1 MIDHSIYNKNFL
13 DGLLRRFGDGP
24 YYVEFE
30 IFCDGAK
37 MFFTLQTAPN
47 ELMPHSL
54 FTFMTMVQD
63 KVWDNSLFM
72 HKWTHI
78 IQAIEDPL
86 YNKHDLD
93 KYQLAFPEYTDKFP
107 HDQFS
112 MGFSGYSSTP
122 NFFLNTIDNVRNHG
136 PGGQKIGA
144 ILNDADP
151 CFGKIIFGKES
162 LTKLINLSDDAM
174 LKDEIHYSRI
184 NNVRRVFPREELLK
198 GIGA

>member
-1 MIDHSIYNKNFL
+1 
-13 DGLLRRFGDGP
+13 
-24 YYVEFE
+24 
-30 IFCDGAK
+30 

-63 KVWDNSLFM
+63 KVWDDSLFM
-72 HKWTHI
+72 HKWSHI
-78 IQAIEDPL
+78 IQAIEDPIH
-86 YNKHDLD
+86 NKHDLD

-112 MGFSGYSSTP
+112 MGFSGNSSTP
-122 NFFLNTIDNVRNHG
+122 NFFLNTIDNVRDHG
-136 PGGQKIGA
+136 PGGQTTGA

-162 LTKLINLSDDAM
+162 LTKLINLSDDAV
-174 LKDEIHYSRI
+174 LKKETSTSSVQSI
-184 NNVRRVFPREELLK
+184 
-198 GIGA
+198 